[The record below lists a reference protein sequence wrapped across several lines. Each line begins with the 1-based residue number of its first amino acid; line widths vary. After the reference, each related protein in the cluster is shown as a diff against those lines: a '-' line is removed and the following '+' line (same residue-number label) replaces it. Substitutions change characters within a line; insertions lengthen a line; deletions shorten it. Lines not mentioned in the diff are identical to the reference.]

1 MTRALVLGLGARAG
15 LPAGRRTTV
24 TATAVDIENHTW
36 TASADFTASKDG
48 TVDLAEAKAAASKL
62 FDKLDH
68 DKDGTLDAKE
78 LRGRISAKEF
88 AAADPD
94 KDGTLDKNE
103 YMTIVEARFRAADPD
118 NDGTLDAKELAT
130 PAGKA
135 LLKLLV

>member
-1 MTRALVLGLGARAG
+1 MTRAEVVEAARAAIAWG
-15 LPAGRRTTV
+15 
-24 TATAVDIENHTW
+24 
-36 TASADFTASKDG
+36 SKSF
-48 TVDLAEAKAAASKL
+48 AAASKL